1 MSSIAEELSGAEV
14 YQVAFV
20 RDYVQFGLHSDDG
33 DVGITAVTDPEVLI
47 GGRKFGRDDVG
58 WRDALC
64 KLIGSR
70 VRAASVSDD
79 EFRVAFDAD
88 AVLTVSLLG
97 NEYSPEAVHVFGKGT
112 WILNSN

>member
-14 YQVAFV
+14 YQVVFV
-20 RDYVQFGLHSDDG
+20 RDYVQFGLHSDAG
-33 DVGITAVTDPEVLI
+33 DVGITAVTDPEILI
-47 GGRKFGRDDVG
+47 GGRTFRRGDAG

-64 KLIGSR
+64 ELIGSR
-70 VRAASVSDD
+70 VLATSVSDD
-79 EFRVAFDAD
+79 EFRVDFDAD

-97 NEYSPEAVHVFGKGT
+97 NEYSPEAVQVVGKGT